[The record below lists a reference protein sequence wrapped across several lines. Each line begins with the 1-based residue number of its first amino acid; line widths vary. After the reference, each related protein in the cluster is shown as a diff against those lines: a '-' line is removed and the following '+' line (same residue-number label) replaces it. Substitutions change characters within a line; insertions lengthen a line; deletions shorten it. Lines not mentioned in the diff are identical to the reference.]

1 MITASVV
8 CLAGLLAG
16 DAWAE
21 PTKADRLFLEG
32 RELLKAGE
40 IEEACK
46 KFERAYQ
53 LDKGPGIVAN
63 LADCRERFDEPAE
76 AWRLFRD
83 AAARWDS
90 AAGAKLARE
99 RAEKLA
105 KRLAIVVLGVPEPE
119 LAGLSIAINGRRVE
133 PASEIRDAF
142 VPGEIEVVA
151 KASGRPTFRR
161 TRTAAAG
168 ETVVIE
174 LAFGDREEQPARP
187 AREGRV
193 VRRRSRVGIAIG
205 LGVLG
210 VAGIATGV
218 GLGFQA
224 DSQYDAAL
232 DDCPGRDP
240 KACVGAPRQKLED
253 ALARADL
260 GTVVGIAG
268 GVLAAVG
275 VIVYVTAPRDVVAAP
290 IVGDRTAG
298 LSLSGRF

>member
-8 CLAGLLAG
+8 LLAGLLAG

-40 IEEACK
+40 IEEACT
-46 KFERAYQ
+46 KFERAYE

-105 KRLAIVVLGVPEPE
+105 KRLAIVVIGVPDPE

-151 KASGRPTFRR
+151 KASGRATFRR

-174 LAFGDREEQPARP
+174 LAFGDREEQPAR
-187 AREGRV
+187 EGRV
-193 VRRRSRVGIAIG
+193 VRRRSRVGIAVG

-224 DSQYDAAL
+224 NSQYDAAL
-232 DDCPGRDP
+232 KDYCMGNRNDCDPVGDDKLRDAG
-240 KACVGAPRQKLED
+240 K
-253 ALARADL
+253 RADL

-275 VIVYVTAPRDVVAAP
+275 VIVYVTAPLDVVAAP